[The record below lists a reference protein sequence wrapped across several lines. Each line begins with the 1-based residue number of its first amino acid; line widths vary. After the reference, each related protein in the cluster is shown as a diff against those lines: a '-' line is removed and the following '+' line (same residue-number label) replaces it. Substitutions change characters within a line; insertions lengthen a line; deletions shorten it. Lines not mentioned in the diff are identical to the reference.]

1 MGKMKIIFISAFL
14 LLGVTIGKA
23 QTQAPK
29 GPAVDKVIKA
39 FSEGNLQQ
47 LEKDLPALVSAFPTH
62 PYTLFFKAL
71 IEDYNSNIQEALKG
85 YSEVIKIAPDIMEA
99 YMYRARVFQEKG
111 MYEKAIDDLTNAI
124 KYDDQ
129 KNFNLYTQ
137 RGDCYYFAGKI
148 NEAFSDFKQAI
159 SMAPSIAKNYRGLE
173 NMSFR
178 CNRAE
183 EAATIVKKAIE
194 GSESENAG
202 VWAVWANINSRTKQF
217 SVSDKAYD
225 KSFALSA
232 ANPTNMEQPDANT
245 YNSAAIVA
253 LNTNNFIKA
262 KHLAEKAVAKA
273 PNDCAYYNTRSE
285 ISISDKTWDEV
296 YIWAQ
301 KALQINSKSARANML
316 MAIGV
321 KRTNSGDALS
331 AEYEKK
337 AKQLEAEGVLD

>member
-1 MGKMKIIFISAFL
+1 MQIKLIIISVVL
-14 LLGVTIGKA
+14 LFCNNISHA

-99 YMYRARVFQEKG
+99 YMYRARIFREKG

-129 KNFNLYTQ
+129 KNFDLYTQ
-137 RGDCYYFAGKI
+137 RGDCYSFAGKK
-148 NEAFSDFKQAI
+148 NEAFADFKQAI

-173 NMSFR
+173 NISFE
-178 CNRAE
+178 CNKTD
-183 EAATIVKKAIE
+183 EAATIIKKAIE

-202 VWAVWANINSRTKQF
+202 VWAVWADINLRTKQF
-217 SVSDKAYD
+217 SISDKAYD
-225 KSFALSA
+225 KSISLSA
-232 ANPTNMEQPDANT
+232 ANPTTTEQPDANT
-245 YNSAAIVA
+245 YNSAAIAA
-253 LNTNNFIKA
+253 LNTNNFTKA
-262 KHLAEKAVAKA
+262 KQLAEKAVAKA

-296 YIWAQ
+296 YLWAQ
-301 KALQINSKSARANML
+301 KSLQINSKSARANML
-316 MAIGV
+316 MALGV
-321 KRTNSGDALS
+321 KRTNRGEALS